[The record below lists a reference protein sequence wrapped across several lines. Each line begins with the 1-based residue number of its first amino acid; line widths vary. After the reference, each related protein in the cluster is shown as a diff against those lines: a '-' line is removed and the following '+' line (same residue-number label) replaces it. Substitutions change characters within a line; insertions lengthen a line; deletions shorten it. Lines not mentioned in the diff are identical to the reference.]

1 MNENKVGDAL
11 YYLRTEKGVSR
22 DQLYQGLCTKS
33 NYCLYEQGGR
43 LPDRLLLNAL
53 LQRLGRN
60 PDKLATALSAEE
72 YAYFQWKK
80 QVLAAMGHEDM
91 DVLQRILEKP
101 AEIMASARNLQ
112 QQFLSQT
119 RAIVAER
126 MEQDIG
132 KCILLLEQ
140 AVELTMPG
148 ITERG
153 IDKYLVSTEEMKILL
168 DLSEALGKG
177 GREKE
182 AGRLLHEI
190 VVYVEHNYSDYESKI
205 IIHPKAVKQLAP
217 MLLQGRKYMEG
228 LLLCKKAIDLLCIQG
243 VLYDLAELMEY
254 YLRFSEHFPET
265 EEAARYRKQ
274 LQALREVYR
283 KNGAELYL
291 NENVALSYSNRETYL
306 IDEVIK
312 RGRMVKA
319 YTQEELSERVE
330 VSWETISRVENGKR
344 APSAKNFRAMM
355 ETLDTGLDYYNGELD
370 TTDFLLLEKKQEL
383 ERAISL
389 KRWEEA
395 NELLQYLR
403 SRLDMD
409 RPRNQRILRAEE
421 NCILFN
427 MGKLDRETFLKECE
441 IAMDCAGE
449 RWREEGFWHQ
459 FLTRYKVRVLNYIA
473 VLYHIGGQT
482 EQSIFI
488 LEHMLEQ
495 LVSSRVELADRY
507 KSSMTA
513 IDNLSSY
520 YGEMGRLDDC
530 LEMCDMGIDLC
541 MDSGR
546 GIRLGGLLG
555 TKAEALD
562 IKAGKITEKSK
573 CYLKQAY
580 YLSDLMS
587 VHSVTAYLDNYY
599 RTHYKIDVIW
609 Y

>member
-1 MNENKVGDAL
+1 MNENKVGDVL

-22 DQLYQGLCTKS
+22 DQLFQGLCTKS

-91 DVLQRILEKP
+91 DVLQRLLEKP

-119 RAIVAER
+119 RAIVVER

-182 AGRLLHEI
+182 AGKLLHEI

-205 IIHPKAVKQLAP
+205 IIYPKAVKQLAP
-217 MLLQGRKYMEG
+217 MQLQDRKYMEG
-228 LLLCKKAIDLLCIQG
+228 LLLCKKAIDLLCVQG

-254 YLRFSEHFPET
+254 YLQFSEHFPET

-283 KNGAELYL
+283 ENGAELYL

-370 TTDFLLLEKKQEL
+370 TDNFLLLEKKLEL
-383 ERAISL
+383 DRAMSL
-389 KRWEEA
+389 KQWDVA
-395 NELLQYLR
+395 YELLEYLKAQ
-403 SRLDMD
+403 LDMEK
-409 RPRNQRILRAEE
+409 PRNQRTLRAEE

-427 MGKLDRETFLKECE
+427 MGKLDRKTFLKECE
-441 IAMDCAGE
+441 IAMDCAGK
-449 RWREEGFWHQ
+449 RWREESFWHQ
-459 FLTRYKVRVLNYIA
+459 FLTRWKVTILNYMAI
-473 VLYHIGGQT
+473 LYHIGGQT
-482 EQSIFI
+482 EKSIFI
-488 LEHMLEQ
+488 LEHILDQ

-507 KSSMTA
+507 KSSMTV
-513 IDNLSSY
+513 IGNLSAY
-520 YGEMGRLDDC
+520 YGEVGRLEDC
-530 LEMCDMGIDLC
+530 IEMCDQGIELC
-541 MDSGR
+541 FNSGR
-546 GIRLGGLLG
+546 GVRLGKFLG
-555 TKAEALD
+555 NKAEALN
-562 IKAGKITEKSK
+562 IKAGEATEVSK
-573 CYLKQAY
+573 NYLQQDY
-580 YLSDLMS
+580 YLDELMS
-587 VHSVTAYLDNYY
+587 DYGAAAYTDEYY
-599 RTHYKIDVIW
+599 RAHYEENVIW

>member
-22 DQLYQGLCTKS
+22 DQLFQGLCTKS

-72 YAYFQWKK
+72 YEYFQWKK

-91 DVLQRILEKP
+91 DVLQRLLEKP
-101 AEIMASARNLQ
+101 AEIMTSARNLQ

-205 IIHPKAVKQLAP
+205 IIYPKAVKQLAP
-217 MLLQGRKYMEG
+217 ILLQDRKYMEG
-228 LLLCKKAIDLLCIQG
+228 LLLCKKAIDLLCVQG

-283 KNGAELYL
+283 ENGAELYL

-383 ERAISL
+383 ERTISL
-389 KRWEEA
+389 KRWKEA
-395 NELLQYLR
+395 SELLEYLR
-403 SRLDMD
+403 SRLDMN

-421 NCILFN
+421 NCIRFN
-427 MGKLDRETFLKECE
+427 MGEIGREEFLKECE
-441 IAMDCAGE
+441 IAMNCGGE
-449 RWREEGFWHQ
+449 RWREENFWKQ
-459 FLTRYKVRVLNYIA
+459 FLTRYKVRILNYMAI
-473 VLYHIGGQT
+473 LYHIDHQIDN
-482 EQSIFI
+482 SVFI
-488 LEHMLEQ
+488 LEHILEQ
-495 LVSSRVELADRY
+495 LMSSRVKLEDRY
-507 KSSMTA
+507 KSSMTV
-513 IDNLSSY
+513 IGNLSSY
-520 YGEMGRLDDC
+520 YGEIGRLDDC
-530 LEMCDMGIDLC
+530 IKICDRGIELC
-541 MDSGR
+541 FNSGR
-546 GIRLGGLLG
+546 CVGMGKLLG
-555 TKAEALD
+555 NKAEALND
-562 IKAGKITEKSK
+562 KAGIATEKGRD
-573 CYLKQAY
+573 YLRQAY
-580 YLSDLMS
+580 YISDLVS
-587 VHSVTAYLDNYY
+587 VYRTTAYTDRYY
-599 RTHYKIDVIW
+599 RAHYDPDIIW

>member
-22 DQLYQGLCTKS
+22 DQLFQGLCTKS

-91 DVLQRILEKP
+91 DVLQRLLEKP
-101 AEIMASARNLQ
+101 TEIMPSARNLQ

-205 IIHPKAVKQLAP
+205 IIYPKAVKQLAP
-217 MLLQGRKYMEG
+217 MLLQDGKYMEG
-228 LLLCKKAIDLLCIQG
+228 LLLCKKAIDLLCVQG

-283 KNGAELYL
+283 ENGAELYL
-291 NENVALSYSNRETYL
+291 KENVALSYSNRETYL

-312 RGRMVKA
+312 RGRMVKD
-319 YTQEELSERVE
+319 YTQEELGERIDVA
-330 VSWETISRVENGKR
+330 WETVSRIENGKR
-344 APSAKNFRAMM
+344 TPSAKNFRAMM

-370 TTDFLLLEKKQEL
+370 TTDFLLLEKKLEL
-383 ERAISL
+383 DRAISL

-421 NCILFN
+421 NCIRFN
-427 MGKLDRETFLKECE
+427 RGEIGWEEFLKECE
-441 IAMDCAGE
+441 IAMDCEGE
-449 RWREEGFWHQ
+449 RWREENFWKQ
-459 FLTRYKVRVLNYIA
+459 FLAKYKIMILSDMAI
-473 VLYHIGGQT
+473 LYHIGHQI
-482 EQSIFI
+482 ENSIFI
-488 LEHMLEQ
+488 LEHILDQ
-495 LVSSRVELADRY
+495 LVSSKVKLEDRY
-507 KSSMTA
+507 KSSMTV
-513 IDNLSSY
+513 IGNLSSY
-520 YGEMGRLDDC
+520 YGEAGRLEDC
-530 LEMCDMGIDLC
+530 IKMCDMGLELC
-541 MDSGR
+541 FDSGR
-546 GIRLGGLLG
+546 GVRLGKFLG
-555 TKAEALD
+555 NKAEALN
-562 IKAGKITEKSK
+562 IMAGESTEISK
-573 CYLKQAY
+573 HYLKQAY
-580 YLSDLMS
+580 YLNELMS
-587 VHSVTAYLDNYY
+587 VHSASAYTDEYY
-599 RTHYKIDVIW
+599 RTHYEGNIIW